1 VEISKQ
7 LVRELAD
14 GDISAFQKIFRA
26 GASDVYWL
34 AYRILGRKEAAEDV
48 VQETFM
54 KIYNIR
60 QQLDP
65 ERPFHALVLRIA
77 TNAAID
83 LLRKS
88 QREDLMAEPSRAHSM
103 SEGGPYGEAIDL
115 EMGDRKIDIEGAL
128 NDIPPLYQVV
138 LVLKYNH
145 DLSYQEIAE
154 TLGISVPAVAL
165 RLKRGKERLRE
176 RLSEG
181 SRR

>member
-1 VEISKQ
+1 MEIGKQ

-14 GDISAFQKIFRA
+14 GDTSAFQKIFRA

-54 KIYNIR
+54 TIYNIR

-83 LLRKS
+83 LLRKT
-88 QREDLMAEPSRAHSM
+88 QREDLMAEPSGA
-103 SEGGPYGEAIDL
+103 YGLSDRSPDCEPLDL

-128 NDIPPLYQVV
+128 SDIPPLYRTV

-145 DLSYQEIAE
+145 DLSYKEIAE

-176 RLSEG
+176 RLSES
-181 SRR
+181 SRK